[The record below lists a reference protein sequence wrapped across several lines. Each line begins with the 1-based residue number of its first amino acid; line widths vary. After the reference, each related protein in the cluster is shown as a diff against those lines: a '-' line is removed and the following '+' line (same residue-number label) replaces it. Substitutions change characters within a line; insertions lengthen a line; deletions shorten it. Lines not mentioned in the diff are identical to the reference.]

1 MIKSTKSFLRSALF
15 ISSLTFI
22 STASAS
28 SNLEFG
34 GIGTYLNFTGGK
46 VTIKDIIPNSPAS
59 KAVLT
64 AGDEIL
70 KVNSTSVQGLSKSQV
85 VDLIK
90 GEIGTGVSLELLRD
104 GEVFSVTV
112 PRAYMKIE
120 SYNSKEVLLQLVES
134 DSEQKITQQELFHIL
149 GGEVNPTSTYW
160 NDKLIDGNSE
170 FKVMPNKNGRLT
182 LVYMSQPGSE
192 TPTYSTIRDAN
203 VIQHLK
209 EEQFP
214 IDVQLFDVNGKFIQ
228 TQNFTNQIQVQQFID
243 KTKSAG
249 QYYYKPV
256 TNVP

>member
-1 MIKSTKSFLRSALF
+1 MIQSAKNIVRSALF
-15 ISSLTFI
+15 ISSFTFI
-22 STASAS
+22 STTSAS

-34 GIGTYLNFTGGK
+34 GIGTYLNFTDGK
-46 VTIKDIIPNSPAS
+46 VTIKDIIPDSPAA
-59 KAVLT
+59 KAILT

-70 KVNSTSVQGLSKSQV
+70 KVNSTSVKGLSKSQV

-90 GEIGTGVSLELLRD
+90 GKIGTGVSLEILRD
-104 GEVFSVTV
+104 GERFSVTV

-120 SYNSKEVLLQLVES
+120 SYNSKEVLQQLVES

-149 GGEVNPTSTYW
+149 GGEVDPTSTYW

-182 LVYMSQPGSE
+182 LVYMSKPGLEAPAPSA
-192 TPTYSTIRDAN
+192 IRDAN
-203 VIQHLK
+203 IIQHLNA
-209 EEQFP
+209 EQFP

-228 TQNFTNQIQVQQFID
+228 TQHFINQTQVQHFINT
-243 KTKSAG
+243 TKSKG